1 MRLALYGC
9 ASQALQKDA
18 MGIMKRERIDGFTN
32 TRTVIALAG
41 CAFGLGLMVIGLG
54 VGFSSKDRVT
64 SAVKEE
70 STRKF
75 PTWNIAL
82 GDLVILAREMGFDV
96 RAGKETLIDETKV
109 AGRIES
115 QLQSLR
121 ELYRQETSKNSAL
134 MGGVVLQL
142 SISSLG
148 EVTKVREI
156 TSRISDNDFRTAV
169 IAEASTWSFDQ
180 VLSEE
185 STITCPLLFVRE
197 GMDITTLIQWE
208 KSLLQPGDRPAL
220 AKLNLKVEPV
230 PQITAVKNRSVRQA
244 SSKELAAAPPQP
256 LPLPKVQSVA
266 DGALYQMK
274 YSTVIRKEPNFS
286 AAAVARFTTGTKVIL
301 LGRSGDW
308 YEVRYD
314 GGPRG
319 FLRKEFIAPADSAK
333 SNS

>member
-1 MRLALYGC
+1 
-9 ASQALQKDA
+9 
-18 MGIMKRERIDGFTN
+18 MKREQIKGLRN
-32 TRTVIALAG
+32 SRTVIALAG
-41 CAFGLGLMVIGLG
+41 CAFGFGLIIVGLG
-54 VGFSSKDRVT
+54 VGSSSKERVT

-70 STRKF
+70 SSRKL

-82 GDLVILAREMGFDV
+82 GDLVILARDMGFDV
-96 RAGKETLIDETKV
+96 QAGKDALIDEAKI

-115 QLQSLR
+115 QLQTLR
-121 ELYRQETSKNSAL
+121 DLYRQEISKNSAL

-142 SISSLG
+142 SINSSG

-156 TSRISDNDFRTAV
+156 ASRISDNDFRKAV
-169 IAEASTWSFDQ
+169 IAAASTWSFDQ
-180 VLSEE
+180 VLSQE

-208 KSLLQPGDRPAL
+208 KNLSQAGDKPAL
-220 AKLNLKVEPV
+220 AKLKLDIEQA
-230 PQITAVKNRSVRQA
+230 PQITAIRTPSVRQT
-244 SSKELAAAPPQP
+244 SSKEIAVGPQP
-256 LPLPKVQSVA
+256 GQLPKAQSPA
-266 DGALYQMK
+266 EGTLYQMK
-274 YSTVIRKEPNFS
+274 YTTVIREEPNYS

-301 LGRSGDW
+301 LGQSGDW

-333 SNS
+333 SKS

>member
-1 MRLALYGC
+1 
-9 ASQALQKDA
+9 
-18 MGIMKRERIDGFTN
+18 MKREQINGLAN
-32 TRTVIALAG
+32 SRTAIALAG
-41 CAFGLGLMVIGLG
+41 CAFGLGLIIFGLG
-54 VGFSSKDRVT
+54 AGSSSKERVT

-70 STRKF
+70 SSRKL

-82 GDLVILAREMGFDV
+82 GDLVILARDMGFDV
-96 RAGKETLIDETKV
+96 QAGKDALIDEAKI

-115 QLQSLR
+115 QLQNLR
-121 ELYRQETSKNSAL
+121 DLYRQEISKNSAL

-142 SISSLG
+142 SINSSG

-156 TSRISDNDFRTAV
+156 ASRISDNEFRKAV
-169 IAEASTWSFDQ
+169 IAAVSIWSFDQ
-180 VLSEE
+180 VLSQE

-208 KSLLQPGDRPAL
+208 KNLSQAGDKPAL
-220 AKLNLKVEPV
+220 AKLKLDIEPA
-230 PQITAVKNRSVRQA
+230 PQITAINNASVRQT
-244 SSKELAAAPPQP
+244 SSKEIAVGPQP
-256 LPLPKVQSVA
+256 RQLPKAQSE
-266 DGALYQMK
+266 GALYQMK
-274 YSTVIRKEPNFS
+274 YTTVIREEPNYS

-301 LGRSGDW
+301 LGQSGDW

-333 SNS
+333 SKS

>member
-1 MRLALYGC
+1 
-9 ASQALQKDA
+9 
-18 MGIMKRERIDGFTN
+18 MKHEQINGLTN
-32 TRTVIALAG
+32 TRTIIALAG
-41 CAFGLGLMVIGLG
+41 CAFGLGLMVIGIG
-54 VGFSSKDRVT
+54 VGSSSKDRVT

-70 STRKF
+70 SARKL
-75 PTWNIAL
+75 PAWNIAL
-82 GDLVILAREMGFDV
+82 GDLVILARDMGFDV
-96 RAGKETLIDETKV
+96 QAGKEALIDEAKV

-121 ELYRQETSKNSAL
+121 DLYRQETSKNSTL

-142 SISSLG
+142 SISSSG
-148 EVTKVREI
+148 QVTKVRE
-156 TSRISDNDFRTAV
+156 TASRISDNDFRTAV
-169 IAEASTWSFDQ
+169 IADASTWSFDQ

-208 KSLLQPGDRPAL
+208 KNLSQAGDRPAL
-220 AKLNLKVEPV
+220 AKLKLDVEPA
-230 PQITAVKNRSVRQA
+230 PQITAVRNPSMRHT
-244 SSKELAAAPPQP
+244 SSKEIAVAPPQSR
-256 LPLPKVQSVA
+256 LLPKAQSVGE
-266 DGALYQMK
+266 GALYQMK
-274 YSTVIRKEPNFS
+274 YTTVIREEPNYS

-314 GGPRG
+314 GGPKG

>member
-1 MRLALYGC
+1 
-9 ASQALQKDA
+9 
-18 MGIMKRERIDGFTN
+18 MKREQINGLGN
-32 TRTVIALAG
+32 SRTVIALAG
-41 CAFGLGLMVIGLG
+41 CAFGLGLIIVGLG
-54 VGFSSKDRVT
+54 VGSSSKERVA

-70 STRKF
+70 SSRKL

-82 GDLVILAREMGFDV
+82 GDLVILARDMGFDV
-96 RAGKETLIDETKV
+96 QVGKDALIDEAKI

-115 QLQSLR
+115 QLQTLR
-121 ELYRQETSKNSAL
+121 DLYRQEISKNSAL

-142 SISSLG
+142 SINSSG

-156 TSRISDNDFRTAV
+156 AARISDNDFRKAV
-169 IAEASTWSFDQ
+169 IAAASTWSFDQ
-180 VLSEE
+180 VLSQE

-208 KSLLQPGDRPAL
+208 KNLSQAGDKPAL
-220 AKLNLKVEPV
+220 AKLKLDMEPA
-230 PQITAVKNRSVRQA
+230 PQTTAIRNHSVRQT
-244 SSKELAAAPPQP
+244 SSKEIAVGPQP
-256 LPLPKVQSVA
+256 RQLPKAQSPA
-266 DGALYQMK
+266 EGALYQMK
-274 YSTVIRKEPNFS
+274 YTTVIREEPNYS

-301 LGRSGDW
+301 LGQSGDW

-333 SNS
+333 SKS

>member
-1 MRLALYGC
+1 
-9 ASQALQKDA
+9 
-18 MGIMKRERIDGFTN
+18 MKREQINGLASS
-32 TRTVIALAG
+32 RTVVALGG
-41 CAFGLGLMVIGLG
+41 CVFGLALIIVGLG
-54 VGFSSKDRVT
+54 VDSNSKERVT

-70 STRKF
+70 SSKKL

-82 GDLVILAREMGFDV
+82 GDLVILARDMGFDV
-96 RAGKETLIDETKV
+96 QAGKEVLIDEAKV

-115 QLQSLR
+115 QLQTLR
-121 ELYRQETSKNSAL
+121 DLYRQETSKNSAL

-142 SISSLG
+142 NINSSG

-156 TSRISDNDFRTAV
+156 ASRISDNDFRKAV
-169 IAEASTWSFDQ
+169 IAYASTWSFDQ

-185 STITCPLLFVRE
+185 SIITCPLLFVRE

-208 KSLLQPGDRPAL
+208 RNLSLGGDRPAF
-220 AKLNLKVEPV
+220 AKLKLDVEPAS
-230 PQITAVKNRSVRQA
+230 QITAIRSPSVRQT
-244 SSKELAAAPPQP
+244 SSKEIAAGPEPRQ
-256 LPLPKVQSVA
+256 LPKAQSPA
-266 DGALYQMK
+266 EGTLYQMK
-274 YSTVIRKEPNFS
+274 YTTVIREEPNYS

-301 LGRSGDW
+301 LGQNGDW

-333 SNS
+333 GNS

>member
-1 MRLALYGC
+1 
-9 ASQALQKDA
+9 
-18 MGIMKRERIDGFTN
+18 MKREQINGLTN
-32 TRTVIALAG
+32 TRTIIALAG
-41 CAFGLGLMVIGLG
+41 CAFGLGLMVIGIG
-54 VGFSSKDRVT
+54 VGLSSKERVT

-70 STRKF
+70 SSRKL

-82 GDLVILAREMGFDV
+82 GDLVILARDMGFDV
-96 RAGKETLIDETKV
+96 QAGKDALVDEAKI

-121 ELYRQETSKNSAL
+121 DLYRQETSKNAAL

-142 SISSLG
+142 SINSSG

-156 TSRISDNDFRTAV
+156 AARISDNDFRKAV
-169 IAEASTWSFDQ
+169 IAGASTWTFDQ
-180 VLSEE
+180 LLSEE

-208 KSLLQPGDRPAL
+208 KNLSQAGDRPAL
-220 AKLNLKVEPV
+220 AKLTLDVDPT
-230 PQITAVKNRSVRQA
+230 PQITVRNPSARQT
-244 SSKELAAAPPQP
+244 SSKETAVGPPQP
-256 LPLPKVQSVA
+256 RPLPKAQSVA
-266 DGALYQMK
+266 AGALYQMK
-274 YSTVIRKEPNFS
+274 YTTVIREEPNYS

-308 YEVRYD
+308 YEVRHD
-314 GGPRG
+314 GGSRG
-319 FLRKEFIAPADSAK
+319 FLRKEFIAPADYAK

>member
-1 MRLALYGC
+1 
-9 ASQALQKDA
+9 
-18 MGIMKRERIDGFTN
+18 MKREQINALTN
-32 TRTVIALAG
+32 SRTVIALAG
-41 CAFGLGLMVIGLG
+41 CAFGVGLMIVGLG
-54 VGFSSKDRVT
+54 VGFSSKERAT

-70 STRKF
+70 SSRKL

-82 GDLVILAREMGFDV
+82 GDLVILARDMGFDV
-96 RAGKETLIDETKV
+96 QAGKGALIDEAKI

-115 QLQSLR
+115 QLQTLR
-121 ELYRQETSKNSAL
+121 DLYRQEISKNPAL

-142 SISSLG
+142 SINSSG

-156 TSRISDNDFRTAV
+156 SSRISDNDFRKAV
-169 IAEASTWSFDQ
+169 VADASTWIFDQ
-180 VLSEE
+180 VLSED

-208 KSLLQPGDRPAL
+208 KNLSQAGDRPAL
-220 AKLNLKVEPV
+220 AKQRLEVEPAA
-230 PQITAVKNRSVRQA
+230 QITVVRNPAVRQT
-244 SSKELAAAPPQP
+244 SSKETAAAPQP
-256 LPLPKVQSVA
+256 RPLPKAQSVA
-266 DGALYQMK
+266 EGALYQMK
-274 YSTVIRKEPNFS
+274 YTTVIREEPNYS

-308 YEVRYD
+308 YEVRYE

-333 SNS
+333 SSS

>member
-1 MRLALYGC
+1 
-9 ASQALQKDA
+9 
-18 MGIMKRERIDGFTN
+18 MKREQINGLAN
-32 TRTVIALAG
+32 SRTAIALAG
-41 CAFGLGLMVIGLG
+41 CAFGLGLIIFGLG
-54 VGFSSKDRVT
+54 AGSSSKERVT

-70 STRKF
+70 SSRKL

-82 GDLVILAREMGFDV
+82 GDLVILARDMGFDV
-96 RAGKETLIDETKV
+96 QAGKDALIDEAKI

-115 QLQSLR
+115 QLQTLR
-121 ELYRQETSKNSAL
+121 DLYRQEISKNSAL

-142 SISSLG
+142 SINSSG

-156 TSRISDNDFRTAV
+156 ESRISDNEFRKAV
-169 IAEASTWSFDQ
+169 IAAVSIWSFVQ
-180 VLSEE
+180 VLSQE

-208 KSLLQPGDRPAL
+208 KNLSQAGDKPAL
-220 AKLNLKVEPV
+220 AKLKLDIEPA
-230 PQITAVKNRSVRQA
+230 PQITAIRNPSVRQT
-244 SSKELAAAPPQP
+244 SSKEIAVGPQP
-256 LPLPKVQSVA
+256 RQLPKAQSE
-266 DGALYQMK
+266 GALYQMK
-274 YSTVIRKEPNFS
+274 YTTVIREEPNYS

-301 LGRSGDW
+301 LGQSGDW

-333 SNS
+333 SKS

>member
-1 MRLALYGC
+1 
-9 ASQALQKDA
+9 
-18 MGIMKRERIDGFTN
+18 MKREQINGLTN
-32 TRTVIALAG
+32 TRTIIALVG
-41 CAFGLGLMVIGLG
+41 CAVGLGLMVIGIG
-54 VGFSSKDRVT
+54 VGSSSKDRVT

-70 STRKF
+70 SAKKL

-82 GDLVILAREMGFDV
+82 GDLVILAPEMGFNV
-96 RAGKETLIDETKV
+96 QAGKEALIDETKI

-115 QLQSLR
+115 QLQGLR
-121 ELYRQETSKNSAL
+121 DLYRQETAKNSAL
-134 MGGVVLQL
+134 MGGLVLQL
-142 SISSLG
+142 SVSSSG

-169 IAEASTWSFDQ
+169 IADASTWSFDQ

-185 STITCPLLFVRE
+185 STIICPLLFVRE

-208 KSLLQPGDRPAL
+208 KSLTQPGDRTARAKPNLDIEPA
-220 AKLNLKVEPV
+220 
-230 PQITAVKNRSVRQA
+230 PQITAVRNPSVRQT
-244 SSKELAAAPPQP
+244 SSKQIAVAPLPRR
-256 LPLPKVQSVA
+256 PLPKPQSVA

-274 YSTVIRKEPNFS
+274 YTTVIREEPNYS

-319 FLRKEFIAPADSAK
+319 FLRKEFIAPADPANG
-333 SNS
+333 NS

>member
-1 MRLALYGC
+1 
-9 ASQALQKDA
+9 
-18 MGIMKRERIDGFTN
+18 MKREQINGLRN
-32 TRTVIALAG
+32 SRTVIALAG
-41 CAFGLGLMVIGLG
+41 CAFGFGLIIVGLG
-54 VGFSSKDRVT
+54 VGSSSKERVT

-70 STRKF
+70 SSRKL

-82 GDLVILAREMGFDV
+82 GDLVILARDMGFDV
-96 RAGKETLIDETKV
+96 QAGKDALIDEAKI

-115 QLQSLR
+115 QLQTLR
-121 ELYRQETSKNSAL
+121 DLYRQEISKNSAL

-142 SISSLG
+142 SINSSG

-156 TSRISDNDFRTAV
+156 ASRISDNDFRKAV
-169 IAEASTWSFDQ
+169 IAAASTWSFDQ
-180 VLSEE
+180 VLSQE

-208 KSLLQPGDRPAL
+208 KNLSQAGDKPAL
-220 AKLNLKVEPV
+220 AKLKLDIEQA
-230 PQITAVKNRSVRQA
+230 PQITAIRTPNVRQT
-244 SSKELAAAPPQP
+244 SSKEIAVGPQP
-256 LPLPKVQSVA
+256 GQLPKAQSPA
-266 DGALYQMK
+266 EGTLYQMK
-274 YSTVIRKEPNFS
+274 YTTVIREEPNYS

-301 LGRSGDW
+301 LGQSGDW

-333 SNS
+333 SKS

>member
-1 MRLALYGC
+1 
-9 ASQALQKDA
+9 
-18 MGIMKRERIDGFTN
+18 MKREQINGLAN
-32 TRTVIALAG
+32 SRTAIALAG
-41 CAFGLGLMVIGLG
+41 CAFGLGLIIFGLG
-54 VGFSSKDRVT
+54 AGSSSKERVT

-70 STRKF
+70 SSRKL

-82 GDLVILAREMGFDV
+82 GDLVILARDMGFDV
-96 RAGKETLIDETKV
+96 QAGKDALIDEAKI

-115 QLQSLR
+115 QLQNLR
-121 ELYRQETSKNSAL
+121 DLYRQEISKNSAL

-142 SISSLG
+142 SINSSG

-156 TSRISDNDFRTAV
+156 ASRISDNEFRKAV
-169 IAEASTWSFDQ
+169 IAAVSIWSFDQ
-180 VLSEE
+180 VLSQE

-208 KSLLQPGDRPAL
+208 KNLSQAGDKPAL
-220 AKLNLKVEPV
+220 AKLKLDIEPA
-230 PQITAVKNRSVRQA
+230 PQITAIRNPSVRQT
-244 SSKELAAAPPQP
+244 SSKEIAVGPQP
-256 LPLPKVQSVA
+256 RQLPKAQSE
-266 DGALYQMK
+266 GALYQMK
-274 YSTVIRKEPNFS
+274 YTTVIREEPNYS

-301 LGRSGDW
+301 LGQSGDW

-333 SNS
+333 SKS

>member
-1 MRLALYGC
+1 MT
-9 ASQALQKDA
+9 
-18 MGIMKRERIDGFTN
+18 REQISGFKN
-32 TRTVIALAG
+32 IRTIIALAG
-41 CAFGLGLMVIGLG
+41 CAFGLGLMVFGLG
-54 VGFSSKDRVT
+54 VGSSSKEQLT

-70 STRKF
+70 STKKL
-75 PTWNIAL
+75 PAWNIAL
-82 GDLVILAREMGFDV
+82 GDLVILARDMGFDAKGAKETPIDQTKI
-96 RAGKETLIDETKV
+96 AGK
-109 AGRIES
+109 IES

-142 SISSLG
+142 SVGPSGQVS
-148 EVTKVREI
+148 KVREI
-156 TSRISDNDFRTAV
+156 MSRISDTDFRRAV

-208 KSLLQPGDRPAL
+208 KNLSQSSDKPAVG
-220 AKLNLKVEPV
+220 KLNVNVESI
-230 PQITAVKNRSVRQA
+230 PQITTVTSREA
-244 SSKELAAAPPQP
+244 STRGVAAP
-256 LPLPKVQSVA
+256 LPRPVTLPKGPAVA
-266 DGALYQMK
+266 EGALYQMK
-274 YSTVIRKEPNFS
+274 YSTVIRNEPNYS
-286 AAAVARFTTGTKVIL
+286 AAAVARFAAGTKVIL

-319 FLRKEFIAPADSAK
+319 FLRKEFIAPVDSVK
-333 SNS
+333 SRS

>member
-1 MRLALYGC
+1 
-9 ASQALQKDA
+9 
-18 MGIMKRERIDGFTN
+18 MKREQINGLAN
-32 TRTVIALAG
+32 SRTAIALAG
-41 CAFGLGLMVIGLG
+41 CAFGLGLIIFGLG
-54 VGFSSKDRVT
+54 AGSSSKERVT

-70 STRKF
+70 SSRKL

-82 GDLVILAREMGFDV
+82 GDLVILARDMGFDV
-96 RAGKETLIDETKV
+96 QAGKDALIDEAKI

-115 QLQSLR
+115 QLQNLR
-121 ELYRQETSKNSAL
+121 DLYRQEISKNSAL

-142 SISSLG
+142 SINSSG

-156 TSRISDNDFRTAV
+156 ESRISDNEFRKAV
-169 IAEASTWSFDQ
+169 IAAVSIWSFDQ
-180 VLSEE
+180 VLSQE

-208 KSLLQPGDRPAL
+208 KNLSQAGDKPAL
-220 AKLNLKVEPV
+220 AKLKLDIEPA
-230 PQITAVKNRSVRQA
+230 PQITAIRNPSVRQT
-244 SSKELAAAPPQP
+244 SSKEIAVGPQP
-256 LPLPKVQSVA
+256 RQLPKAQSE
-266 DGALYQMK
+266 GALYQMK
-274 YSTVIRKEPNFS
+274 YTTVIREEPNYS

-301 LGRSGDW
+301 LGQSGDW

-333 SNS
+333 SKS

>member
-1 MRLALYGC
+1 
-9 ASQALQKDA
+9 
-18 MGIMKRERIDGFTN
+18 MKREQINGLAN
-32 TRTVIALAG
+32 SRTAIALAG
-41 CAFGLGLMVIGLG
+41 CAFGLGLIIFGLG
-54 VGFSSKDRVT
+54 AGSSSKERVT

-70 STRKF
+70 SSRKL

-82 GDLVILAREMGFDV
+82 GDLVILARDMGFDV
-96 RAGKETLIDETKV
+96 QAGKDALIDEAKI

-115 QLQSLR
+115 QLQNLR
-121 ELYRQETSKNSAL
+121 DLYRQEISKNSAL

-142 SISSLG
+142 SINSSG

-156 TSRISDNDFRTAV
+156 ESRISDNEFRKAV
-169 IAEASTWSFDQ
+169 IAAVSIWSFDQ
-180 VLSEE
+180 VLSQE

-208 KSLLQPGDRPAL
+208 KNLSQAGDKPAL
-220 AKLNLKVEPV
+220 AKLKLDIEPA
-230 PQITAVKNRSVRQA
+230 PQITAIRNPSIRQT
-244 SSKELAAAPPQP
+244 SSKEIAVGPQP
-256 LPLPKVQSVA
+256 RQLPKAQSE
-266 DGALYQMK
+266 GALYQMK
-274 YSTVIRKEPNFS
+274 YTTVIREEPNYS

-301 LGRSGDW
+301 LGQSGDW

-333 SNS
+333 SKS

>member
-1 MRLALYGC
+1 
-9 ASQALQKDA
+9 
-18 MGIMKRERIDGFTN
+18 MKREQINGLAN
-32 TRTVIALAG
+32 SRTAIALAG
-41 CAFGLGLMVIGLG
+41 CAFGLGLIIFGLG
-54 VGFSSKDRVT
+54 AGSSSKERVT

-70 STRKF
+70 SSRKL

-82 GDLVILAREMGFDV
+82 GDLVILARDMGFDV
-96 RAGKETLIDETKV
+96 QAGKDALIDEAKI

-115 QLQSLR
+115 QLQNLR
-121 ELYRQETSKNSAL
+121 DLYRQEISKNSAL

-142 SISSLG
+142 SINSSG

-156 TSRISDNDFRTAV
+156 ESRISDNEFRKAV
-169 IAEASTWSFDQ
+169 IAAVSIWSFDQ
-180 VLSEE
+180 VLSQE

-208 KSLLQPGDRPAL
+208 KNLSQAGDKPAL
-220 AKLNLKVEPV
+220 AKLKLDIEPA
-230 PQITAVKNRSVRQA
+230 PQITAIRNPSVRQT
-244 SSKELAAAPPQP
+244 SSKEIAVGPQP
-256 LPLPKVQSVA
+256 RQLPKAQSE
-266 DGALYQMK
+266 GALYQMK
-274 YSTVIRKEPNFS
+274 YTTVIREEPNYS

-301 LGRSGDW
+301 LGQSGDW

>member
-1 MRLALYGC
+1 
-9 ASQALQKDA
+9 
-18 MGIMKRERIDGFTN
+18 MKHEQINGLTN
-32 TRTVIALAG
+32 TRTIIALAG
-41 CAFGLGLMVIGLG
+41 CAFGLGLMVIGIG
-54 VGFSSKDRVT
+54 VGSSSKDRVT

-70 STRKF
+70 SARKL
-75 PTWNIAL
+75 PAWNIAL
-82 GDLVILAREMGFDV
+82 GDLVILARDMGFDV
-96 RAGKETLIDETKV
+96 QADKEALIDEAKV

-121 ELYRQETSKNSAL
+121 DLYRQETSKNSTL

-142 SISSLG
+142 SISSSG
-148 EVTKVREI
+148 QVTKVRE
-156 TSRISDNDFRTAV
+156 TASRISDNDFRKAV
-169 IAEASTWSFDQ
+169 IADASTWSFDQ

-208 KSLLQPGDRPAL
+208 KNLSQAGDRPAL
-220 AKLNLKVEPV
+220 AKLKLDVEPS
-230 PQITAVKNRSVRQA
+230 PQNTAVRNPSMRNT
-244 SSKELAAAPPQP
+244 SSKEIAVAPPQP
-256 LPLPKVQSVA
+256 RPLPKAQSVGV
-266 DGALYQMK
+266 GALYQMK
-274 YSTVIRKEPNFS
+274 YTTVIREEPNYS